1 MMTTGRDTVPVE
13 LYGTWRQLSGTL
25 VEVESGLAKDGLS
38 SAPNGHVSFSPD
50 GRIMLLSIDTTRPR
64 PATSVPTAAE
74 AEALFRSMIAYAGWF
89 SVEGNRIFYDL
100 DASWNESWTGTRQE
114 RYWEIREGRL
124 IVSTPEIVNPIT
136 GKLSVH
142 RLTFEKVRSR

>member
-1 MMTTGRDTVPVE
+1 MTTDRAAVPAE
-13 LYGTWRQLSGTL
+13 LYGTWKVLSGTL

-38 SAPNGHVSFSPD
+38 SAPNG
-50 GRIMLLSIDTTRPR
+50 MSIFRPMGELCSCRSISARSR
-64 PATSVPTAAE
+64 PAGSVPTAAE

-100 DASWNESWTGTRQE
+100 DATWNESWTGTRQE
-114 RYWEIREGRL
+114 RFWEFRDGRL
-124 IVSTPEIVNPIT
+124 IVSTPEIVNPHT

-142 RLTFEKVRSR
+142 RLTFEKVRPR